1 MISSKIWASKHLS
14 GYIYLNIIRLAITLS
29 IVFLHY
35 VSLMAGHCLGGL
47 HYEFIGL
54 EFWQP
59 FLTTA
64 MRYLK
69 ENVNEYKPKFS
80 NKQ

>member
-1 MISSKIWASKHLS
+1 M
-14 GYIYLNIIRLAITLS
+14 
-29 IVFLHY
+29 V
-35 VSLMAGHCLGGL
+35 GHFLGGL

-54 EFWQP
+54 GFWQP

-69 ENVNEYKPKFS
+69 KNVNEYKPKFG
-80 NKQ
+80 NKH

>member
-1 MISSKIWASKHLS
+1 
-14 GYIYLNIIRLAITLS
+14 LAITPLDE
-29 IVFLHY
+29 FLHY
-35 VSLMAGHCLGGL
+35 IPLMVGDFLGGL

-54 EFWQP
+54 VFWKP

-69 ENVNEYKPKFS
+69 KKVHEYKPKFN
-80 NKQ
+80 NKHYLQRIINGLYTTYLA

>member
-1 MISSKIWASKHLS
+1 MISSKIWASKHPS
-14 GYIYLNIIRLAITLS
+14 GYIYLNILRLAITLLG
-29 IVFLHY
+29 FLHY
-35 VSLMAGHCLGGL
+35 IPLMVGHCLGGL

-54 EFWQP
+54 GFWQP

-69 ENVNEYKPKFS
+69 KKC
-80 NKQ
+80 K